1 MISWFAKVC
10 PNVVQLGWGGDA
22 GWGTS
27 IFQTLFMTFWATI
40 FGGILGII
48 FGVLLVVTKDDG
60 IRPNKFWYNVC
71 DKIVSIFRAIP
82 FVILLA
88 FVAPVTQKIV
98 GTQIGIKAALVPLT
112 LGVFPFYARQ
122 VQVALESVDT
132 GKVEAAQ
139 SLGATVSDIIFD
151 VYLRESRSELIRVST
166 VTIISLIGLTA
177 MAGAI
182 GAGGLGNTAISY
194 GYNRF
199 NNDVTL
205 AATILVIVLI
215 FIVQIVGDFFAKKMN
230 HQIDRKMH
238 LLM

>member
-1 MISWFAKVC
+1 MISWFEKVC

-48 FGVLLVVTKDDG
+48 FGVLLVVTKEDG

-98 GTQIGIKAALVPLT
+98 GTQIGMKAALVPLT

-132 GKVEAAQ
+132 GKVQ

-205 AATILVIVLI
+205 VATILVIILI
-215 FIVQIVGDFFAKKMN
+215 FIAQIVGDFFAKKMN
-230 HQIDRKMH
+230 HQNR
-238 LLM
+238 

>member
-1 MISWFAKVC
+1 MLNWLEQIL
-10 PNVVQLGWGGDA
+10 PNVFQLGWGGDA

-27 IFQTLFMTFWATI
+27 IFQTLFMTFWSSI
-40 FGGILGII
+40 FGGILGIA
-48 FGVLLVVTKDDG
+48 FGILLVLTKEGG
-60 IRPNKFWYNVC
+60 IRPNKFWYNFS
-71 DKIVSIFRAIP
+71 DKLVSIFRAVP
-82 FVILLA
+82 FIILLA

-122 VQVALESVDT
+122 VQVALESVDP
-132 GKVEAAQ
+132 GKIEAAQ
-139 SLGATVSDIIFD
+139 SIGATITDIIFD
-151 VYLRESRSELIRVST
+151 VYLREARSELIRVST

-205 AATILVIVLI
+205 VATLLVVILI
-215 FIVQIVGDFFAKKMN
+215 FIVQVIGDYFAKKLN
-230 HQIDRKMH
+230 HQSR
-238 LLM
+238 

>member
-1 MISWFAKVC
+1 MISWFEKVC

-48 FGVLLVVTKDDG
+48 FGVLLVVTKEDG

-98 GTQIGIKAALVPLT
+98 GTQIGMKAALVPLT

-199 NNDVTL
+199 NNDITIVATL
-205 AATILVIVLI
+205 LVLLIVIVIQL
-215 FIVQIVGDFFAKKMN
+215 VGDFLANILN
-230 HQIDRKMH
+230 HQKR
-238 LLM
+238 